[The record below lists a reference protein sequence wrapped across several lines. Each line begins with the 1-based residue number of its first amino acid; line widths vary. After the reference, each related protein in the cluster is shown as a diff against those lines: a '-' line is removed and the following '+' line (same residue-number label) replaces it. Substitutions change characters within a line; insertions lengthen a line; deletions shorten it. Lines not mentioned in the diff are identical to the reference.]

1 MKYLSQYDSLLF
13 LTDPAILA
21 HFLPSHFQAASHAR
35 SAKMRSV
42 ATGAARYACLRAC
55 VCLSAGNNREPY
67 EQRLNRSRCRLGLDS
82 GGPKEPY
89 TRGKPGSFQGKA
101 ILWDALPCDAV
112 FRQNSLP
119 TYCPSFV
126 FNSVVRNS
134 VAAAGSAQHAQSL
147 AAASQESGISKY
159 GFYAVF

>member
-1 MKYLSQYDSLLF
+1 
-13 LTDPAILA
+13 LTDPTILA
-21 HFLPSHFQAASHAR
+21 HFLPSHFQATSHAR
-35 SAKMRSV
+35 NVEMRSV
-42 ATGAARYACLRAC
+42 ATGAARYACLLAC

-67 EQRLNRSRCRLGLDS
+67 EQPLNRSRCRLGLDS

-89 TRGKPGSFQGKA
+89 TRGSPGHSKERPF
-101 ILWDALPCDAV
+101 LWDALPCDAV
-112 FRQNSLP
+112 FRQNSLT

-147 AAASQESGISKY
+147 ATTSPKSEISKC
-159 GFYAVF
+159 GFYADF